1 MATRALRGL
10 IAIDK
15 GKSGIR
21 GAWVRTPPALC
32 FTLNFLFALSPSAFF
47 FSSNLTFVFNLI
59 FLVASLALLTFLF
72 PNLWWEFLGLPQSS
86 LCLLEPPPLPPHP
99 HLALWAPHWFYES
112 RGRSAVYWRLREG
125 KSTLG
130 LGRGWRFPPWGF
142 PVIAEGADSFLA
154 PVCRIPIRKPCAAVG
169 V

>member
-72 PNLWWEFLGLPQSS
+72 PNLW
-86 LCLLEPPPLPPHP
+86 
-99 HLALWAPHWFYES
+99 
-112 RGRSAVYWRLREG
+112 
-125 KSTLG
+125 
-130 LGRGWRFPPWGF
+130 
-142 PVIAEGADSFLA
+142 
-154 PVCRIPIRKPCAAVG
+154 
-169 V
+169 

>member
-32 FTLNFLFALSPSAFF
+32 FTLNFLFALSPSAFL

-72 PNLWWEFLGLPQSS
+72 PNLW
-86 LCLLEPPPLPPHP
+86 
-99 HLALWAPHWFYES
+99 
-112 RGRSAVYWRLREG
+112 
-125 KSTLG
+125 
-130 LGRGWRFPPWGF
+130 
-142 PVIAEGADSFLA
+142 
-154 PVCRIPIRKPCAAVG
+154 
-169 V
+169 